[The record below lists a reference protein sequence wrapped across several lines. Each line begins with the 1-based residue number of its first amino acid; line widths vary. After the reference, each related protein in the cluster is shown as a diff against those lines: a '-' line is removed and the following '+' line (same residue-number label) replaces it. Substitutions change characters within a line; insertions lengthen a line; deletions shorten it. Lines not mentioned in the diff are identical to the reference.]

1 MHASVPNIPNQYL
14 LTYISLSLFSF
25 LQLVAEEWHPLFN
38 GVGGVSSFARFQAVE
53 TVFSQ
58 FWEVLLIG
66 IGICEGFRISRGYND
81 PKDIDQI
88 QESYI
93 PGDLGFDPL
102 NLAPEDEEELY
113 LMKTRE
119 LNHGRLAMI
128 AIAAFAAQEDIE
140 KNSSIWRELVERNI
154 VPKEEANLLP
164 Y

>member
-1 MHASVPNIPNQYL
+1 
-14 LTYISLSLFSF
+14 

-38 GVGGVSSFARFQAVE
+38 GVGGVSSFGRFQAVE

-102 NLAPEDEEELY
+102 GLCPEDEDALY
-113 LMKTRE
+113 DMKTKE

-140 KNSSIWRELVERNI
+140 KNTSIWRELVERNI